1 MKIYIEIYRTKSFK
15 DSSKHNSPR
24 KAVTFFENKGW
35 GCMGK
40 PVFQKKIILIIKKT
54 KMLLYVVLLVCKHF
68 AI

>member
-35 GCMGK
+35 GCMGN
-40 PVFQKKIILIIKKT
+40 PFFQKKIILIIKKT
-54 KMLLYVVLLVCKHF
+54 KML
-68 AI
+68 